1 MLFLSDIHY
10 LIGITIVLNIATSS
24 PAFVVIEVALAE
36 GNSGEILIVRIK
48 PASTWRVG
56 SLTTTGA
63 AHVVDDSVHID
74 VDLGWK
80 DTEY

>member
-1 MLFLSDIHY
+1 MLLLSDIHY
-10 LIGITIVLNIATSS
+10 LIGIAIVLNIATSS

-56 SLTTTGA
+56 PHTTTGA

-74 VDLGWK
+74 VDLGRK